1 MVSVMRTRFHILLA
15 CLALALP
22 LAVTAGAQ
30 AASDPSTPV
39 HLTASQVAQTLFVAG
54 DVGRLSQIPSGDEDV
69 VLERVLQQLYTDNP
83 TLASAQAVSDIQGLQ
98 AALQSGPEAI
108 SPATLTV
115 MAGNERILAI
125 LRALG
130 NSNPSADVLHAIAQ
144 VTAQALT
151 VSDQSAQ
158 YLGQPFDASADS
170 LDTLSF
176 TAFSPAGTLARTWSE
191 ASTNA
196 LFGQARD
203 TLWQQ
208 AANESVF
215 DSSQKLL
222 GENPALQNSAVT
234 ALVSALNSDGSL
246 DTTVG
251 NLQTL
256 ITEGVQTISNQ
267 NCTVSTGTSGTT
279 PSDCSAGALHD
290 AQLVAQNCPNGVGDT
305 STGCQN
311 ARNQAKTD
319 ATGEL
324 DTISA
329 EQTATTAEAQLL
341 SDQDAT
347 LGAAQAAE
355 AEAAAQLAQEE
366 NAYLD
371 YQNFQQVE
379 KTSFDVASLAVG
391 LATAEVDPC
400 NAVNALLNVIGDTTG
415 FAFNGPNP
423 QTLILQGIQTISQ
436 QLSDFEQYTQSAF
449 QVVDTQLA
457 NISSQVS
464 QIAAQITQAQQQLT
478 QLATQVATLQSSV
491 DHLQSEVQ
499 SLFAQGAR
507 NDLGTL
513 INQYIGFQAA
523 NGTPLPQ
530 TQFAQAAGALY
541 QDATSTALTQTL
553 LTVPTGFDALS
564 ADSLVTGTDPLTL
577 DTNINLFNFFGAGV
591 SDAPSSVGWPGA
603 LTTTCPPNA
612 NAAQDLCLPD
622 PDFWATSARAFAQL
636 LLENPSYVTPTRI
649 AQLTAIEQ
657 EGQLIA
663 SALKQ
668 LSVNNAGTDS
678 GGTGNKTLDAAINYF
693 RYWGDANS
701 HPNGTP
707 PSLAQA
713 LSNQEQEYLSTL
725 DVPTSPQLPLSP
737 VNIWRNP
744 QQLPDVAGLQ
754 QLTSLR
760 NIPLCS
766 GYAGLYGL
774 SSATQEELPSLP
786 TSLIAFIDPQFENA
800 ARLGQGTLSAC
811 WLAVASNGNGNNFDL
826 TTEVEYFFTGG
837 GLTNQEIATAS
848 GTDYQVPDCAGTYNP
863 QQNGAFTPDILATV
877 VKGWQQGGTN
887 GCPDTSTVMAG
898 ANLASSAQT
907 TAATNLVAGYLSSLR
922 KQLYHSI
929 ISSGGLSAGDS
940 QATNAQQA
948 ATRLDGASE
957 LLDGYISLGLPQ
969 ALASDDTLSSLVSGA
984 NSDTFAPTSGGLAGT
999 APASNVPA
1007 QVVNLYQAAY
1017 NDDQPSTVFPV
1028 TDPAELVAN
1037 LVDQRASQLA
1047 AAINPHIV
1055 GSVSPRAGGRGQARL
1070 SAEVAPP
1077 TTAAQFAEENPYLGP
1092 TLDRL
1097 DETQLV
1103 LNDDMNSQPAPVPQ
1117 TGGTQTGGTQ
1127 GGTQTVGSST
1137 STTPGPPIVAAAKC
1151 TLKATSNKVLLAAPK
1166 GKAKKGAPKPGT
1178 VVLTV
1183 KCNQAGK
1190 VKLTGTLTQLIGSKP
1205 KHGKQKSKTYKLGPV
1220 NGSVKAGRALTLS
1233 VKLPA
1238 AAVTALGK
1246 GAKESATFTLTAT
1259 NANGTGRA
1267 TTKIAT
1273 LKGTR

>member
-1 MVSVMRTRFHILLA
+1 MRAQIKIVIAGLV
-15 CLALALP
+15 ALALT
-22 LAVTAGAQ
+22 LASAAAAD
-30 AASDPSTPV
+30 AASSPSTPV
-39 HLTASQVAQTLFVAG
+39 HLTSAQVTQTLFVAG
-54 DVGRLSQIPSGDEDV
+54 DVGRLSQIPSGVEDV
-69 VLERVLQQLYTDNP
+69 VLEKILQQLYTDNP
-83 TLASAQAVSDIQGLQ
+83 LLAPAQAVSDIQGLQ
-98 AALQSGPEAI
+98 AALTSGSQAI

-115 MAGNERILAI
+115 MAGNERILAV
-125 LRALG
+125 LRALSA
-130 NSNPSADVLHAIAQ
+130 SNPSSDVLHAIAQ
-144 VTAQALT
+144 VASQALT
-151 VSDQSAQ
+151 VSQQSTQ
-158 YLGQPFDASADS
+158 FLGQPFDASADS

-176 TAFSPAGTLARTWSE
+176 TAFSPAQTLAGSWSL
-191 ASTNA
+191 AAGNA

-203 TLWQQ
+203 SLWKQ
-208 AANESVF
+208 ASNESVF
-215 DSSQKLL
+215 DSIQTLL
-222 GENPALQNSAVT
+222 AENPVLQSSAVK
-234 ALVSALNSDGSL
+234 AIVNMLGADGSL

-251 NLQTL
+251 TLQSL
-256 ITEGVQTISNQ
+256 ITAGVQTITNQ
-267 NCTVSTGTSGTT
+267 NCTVASGTSGTT

-324 DTISA
+324 DTIGA
-329 EQTATTAEAQLL
+329 EQTATTALAQLL
-341 SDQDAT
+341 NDQDAT

-355 AEAAAQLAQEE
+355 AQAAAQLAQEE

-400 NAVNALLNVIGDTTG
+400 NAVNALLSVIGDATG
-415 FAFNGPNP
+415 LGFSGPNP
-423 QTLILQGIQTISQ
+423 QTLILQGIQTIAQ
-436 QLSDFEQYTQSAF
+436 QLSDFEQYTQTAF
-449 QVVDTQLA
+449 QVVDSQLA

-478 QLATQVATLQSSV
+478 QLSNQVANLQSSV

-513 INQYIGFQAA
+513 INQYIGFKQA

-564 ADSLVTGTDPLTL
+564 ADSLVAGTDPLTL
-577 DTNINLFNFFGAGV
+577 DSNINLFNFFGANV
-591 SDAPSSVGWPGA
+591 ADAPANVGWPGA

-612 NAAQDLCLPD
+612 SSTQNLCLPD

-663 SALKQ
+663 NALGQ
-668 LSVNNAGTDS
+668 LSVDNAGTDS

-707 PSLAQA
+707 PSLWQA
-713 LSNQEQEYLSTL
+713 LENQEQEYLSSL
-725 DVPTSPQLPLSP
+725 DVPTSPQLPLAPLS
-737 VNIWRNP
+737 VWRNSR
-744 QQLPDVAGLQ
+744 QLPDVTGLQ
-754 QLTSLR
+754 RLDSLH
-760 NIPLCS
+760 NIQLCS

-786 TSLIAFIDPQFENA
+786 TSLIGFIDPQFENA

-811 WLAVASNGNGNNFDL
+811 WLAVASNGNKSSDTFDL
-826 TTEVEYFFTGG
+826 LTEIKYYFTGG
-837 GLTNQEIATAS
+837 GITNELVATAS
-848 GTDYQVPDCAGTYNP
+848 GTIVGAPDCAGSYDP
-863 QQNGAFTPDILATV
+863 VYPFTADVLGTV
-877 VKGWQQGGTN
+877 VKGWQQGGSN
-887 GCPDTSTVMAG
+887 QCPDASQAVVPVNTSPSDG
-898 ANLASSAQT
+898 LQ
-907 TAATNLVAGYLSSLR
+907 AATNLVASYLSSLR

-948 ATRLDGASE
+948 AVRLDGAGE

-969 ALASDDTLSSLVSGA
+969 ALSSDDTLESLVAGA
-984 NSDTFAPTSGGLAGT
+984 NSDTFEPTSGGLAGA
-999 APASNVPA
+999 APAGNVPA

-1017 NDDQPSTVFPV
+1017 NDDQPSPFLPP
-1028 TDPAELVAN
+1028 TDPANLVAN
-1037 LVDQRASQLA
+1037 LVDQRASQLDA
-1047 AAINPHIV
+1047 ALNAHIV
-1055 GSVSPRAGGRGQARL
+1055 PVAGAQVAALHGDVRL
-1070 SAEVAPP
+1070 SAQIAAPQ
-1077 TTAAQFAEENPYLGP
+1077 TAAAVFSEENPYIGP

-1097 DETQLV
+1097 YETALV
-1103 LNDDMNSQPAPVPQ
+1103 LNDVTPNPTVSTTTTASLSPAP
-1117 TGGTQTGGTQ
+1117 
-1127 GGTQTVGSST
+1127 TV
-1137 STTPGPPIVAAAKC
+1137 TPPAPAAPPAAKC
-1151 TLKATSNKVLLAAPK
+1151 TLKVTSNKVLVKAPK
-1166 GKAKKGAPKPGT
+1166 GKARKGAPVVKPGT
-1178 VVLTV
+1178 LSLTV
-1183 KCNQAGK
+1183 KCNHAGK
-1190 VKLTGTLTQLIGSKP
+1190 VKLTGTLSQLIGAKP
-1205 KHGKQKSKTYKLGPV
+1205 KHGKQKSKSYKLGPV
-1220 NGSVKAGRALTLS
+1220 SGSVTGGRALTLT
-1233 VKLPA
+1233 VRLPA

-1246 GAKESATFTLTAT
+1246 RAKESAMFTAVLTSAS
-1259 NANGTGRA
+1259 GGGRVTA
-1267 TTKIAT
+1267 KVAT
-1273 LKGTR
+1273 LKATSTA